1 LSEKIEGFVIEGETG
16 SFLDAGNRWREVP
29 VCDAYVHTLDAIEGI
44 REALHFCRNKPR
56 RMYRALKNTEGKTLL
71 LTGTAISFYVV
82 SGGNRPYVEGDC
94 TQLITTT

>member
-1 LSEKIEGFVIEGETG
+1 
-16 SFLDAGNRWREVP
+16 
-29 VCDAYVHTLDAIEGI
+29 
-44 REALHFCRNKPR
+44 
-56 RMYRALKNTEGKTLL
+56 MYRALKNTEGKTLL